1 MADPPA
7 RVESQGKQEKRRA
20 GSPWHQLWLKRATW
34 VLAFIGLAIGIYF
47 LSAAFL
53 PRWWA
58 HRVGDQVNGSI
69 AAGVALGLF
78 YGFVFTFASL
88 FVLWRGFRRRRPWK
102 HWAAFLV
109 AAVLVASPNL
119 LTLGIVL
126 GTGNAAHAGERT
138 LDVDAPAYRT
148 SVLIGALVAL
158 AIYAL
163 LFYLLF
169 SRRLARGRVA
179 KLRERLKIGET
190 DRQRALETPA
200 EDQSSSSS

>member
-7 RVESQGKQEKRRA
+7 RVEPQEKRRA
-20 GSPWHQLWLKRATW
+20 GELWHQVWLKRATW
-34 VLAFIGLAIGIYF
+34 ALALIGLAIGTYF
-47 LSAAFL
+47 LAAAFL

-69 AAGVALGLF
+69 AAGIALGLF
-78 YGFVFTFASL
+78 YGFVFTFLSL

-102 HWAAFLV
+102 HWLAFLIG
-109 AAVLVASPNL
+109 AVLLASPNL
-119 LTLGIVL
+119 LTMGIVL

-148 SVLIGALVAL
+148 SVLIGAIVAV

-169 SRRLARGRVA
+169 SRRHARGRVA
-179 KLRERLKIGET
+179 KLRERLKIGEAE
-190 DRQRALETPA
+190 RQRELEQ
-200 EDQSSSSS
+200 DQSSSSA

>member
-7 RVESQGKQEKRRA
+7 RAEPQEKRRV
-20 GSPWHQLWLKRATW
+20 SELWHQVWLKRATW
-34 VLAFIGLAIGIYF
+34 ALAVIGLAIGTYF

-69 AAGVALGLF
+69 AAGIALGLF
-78 YGFVFTFASL
+78 YGFVFTFLSL

-102 HWAAFLV
+102 HWLAFLV
-109 AAVLVASPNL
+109 GAVLLASPNL

-148 SVLIGALVAL
+148 SVLIGAIVAV

-169 SRRLARGRVA
+169 SRRHARGRVA
-179 KLRERLKIGET
+179 KLREKLKIGES
-190 DRQRALETPA
+190 DRKRELEQ
-200 EDQSSSSS
+200 DQSSSSA

>member
-1 MADPPA
+1 MTDPPA
-7 RVESQGKQEKRRA
+7 RAEPQEKRRV
-20 GSPWHQLWLKRATW
+20 GELWHQVWLKRATW
-34 VLAFIGLAIGIYF
+34 ALALIGLAIGTYF

-58 HRVGDQVNGSI
+58 HRVGAQVSGSI

-78 YGFVFTFASL
+78 YGFVFTFLPL

-102 HWAAFLV
+102 HWLAFLV
-109 AAVLVASPNL
+109 GAVLLASPNL

-148 SVLIGALVAL
+148 SVLIGAIVAV

-169 SRRLARGRVA
+169 SRRHARGRVA
-179 KLRERLKIGET
+179 KLREKLKIGES
-190 DRQRALETPA
+190 DRKRELEQ
-200 EDQSSSSS
+200 DQSSSSA